1 MNAIIRKE
9 LEQSGSVIS
18 QIDADQI
25 QRIADA
31 MIASLRAGGMIVFF
45 GNGGSAADAMHLS
58 AEFTGRYLFDRPPL
72 RSTTFCS
79 LSSITAIGND
89 YSYDDV
95 FIRNVESIVRK
106 GDVVVGISTS
116 GNSKNVLKAI
126 RKAKELG
133 AVTVGFTG
141 SKGALKDEADMA
153 LTIPTDRTPR
163 IQEGYLAAGHIV
175 CGLVENAMFAKKA
188 AFIDRDDTIV
198 KDVPYCPRPED
209 LKVFPGVGKA
219 IKRLNDAGYMVIVVT
234 NQSGV
239 ARGKFTEVTLAKIHE
254 KLKADVA
261 AEGGRIDAIY
271 YCPHH
276 PDEGCKCRKPNT
288 AMVERALDE
297 HHINLADS
305 FIIGDSAH
313 DVELGRRLGI
323 KAVQVSERY
332 GFVQAIDDILKK

>member
-1 MNAIIRKE
+1 MKAMIKRE
-9 LEQSGSVIS
+9 LEQSASIIS
-18 QIDADQI
+18 SIDPTQVHA
-25 QRIADA
+25 IADA
-31 MIASLRAGGMIVFF
+31 MTVALKAGSKVVFF
-45 GNGGSAADAMHLS
+45 GNGGSAADAMHLA
-58 AEFTGRYLFDRPPL
+58 AEFNGRYLFDRPAL
-72 RSTTFCS
+72 KALSFCS
-79 LSSITAIGND
+79 ISAITAIGND

-95 FIRNVESIVRK
+95 FCRNVESIVQR

-116 GNSKNVLKAI
+116 GSSKNVLKAI
-126 RKAKELG
+126 RRAKEMG

-141 SKGALKDEADMA
+141 IKGALKDETDLA

-163 IQEGYLAAGHIV
+163 IQEGYMAAGHVI

-219 IKRLNDAGYMVIVVT
+219 IKRLNDAGYLVIIVT

-239 ARGKFTEVTLAKIHE
+239 ARGKFTEATLAKIHE
-254 KLKADVA
+254 KLRADIA
-261 AEGGRIDAIY
+261 AEGGKIDAIY

-276 PDEGCKCRKPNT
+276 PDEGCKCRKPNLG
-288 AMVERALDE
+288 MIERAIDE
-297 HHINLADS
+297 HHISLGDS

-313 DVELGRRLGI
+313 DVELGKRLGI
-323 KAVQVSERY
+323 KAIQVSEGY
-332 GFVQAIDDILKK
+332 TFVKAIGDLLKN